1 MLIDF
6 LLILGAFFGAFGIM
20 KILAQINNRASPL
33 SGVLIVIVG
42 VSLLYIAQILLGE
55 SLTPRDIP
63 DALFRII
70 GQLN

>member
-6 LLILGAFFGAFGIM
+6 LLVLGAFFGAFGIM

-42 VSLLYIAQILLGE
+42 VSLLYIAQILL
-55 SLTPRDIP
+55 TPRDIP